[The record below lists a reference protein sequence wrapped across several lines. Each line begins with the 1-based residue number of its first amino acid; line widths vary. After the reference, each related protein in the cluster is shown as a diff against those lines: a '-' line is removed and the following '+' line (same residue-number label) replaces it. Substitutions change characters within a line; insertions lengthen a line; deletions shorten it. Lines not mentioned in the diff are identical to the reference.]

1 MDEPP
6 REGPDSHDTSPSEED
21 PRPSEDPSDGTAGS
35 GDPVD
40 GQDGLEGSADDTAHD
55 KDPADEAHAAG
66 GPAEDSADEAP
77 EADDAMGATADSH
90 GTGPPG
96 DDTGTPENDETDTPP
111 DERPL
116 STAAAMLSA
125 LITGGGHWLT
135 GNRRRGLWFFLPV
148 GIIVVGGLLF
158 AAISGRAEVAS
169 MSVQPAW
176 LWAFLTVNLVIL
188 AIRMFATFDAHRLG
202 RPPASHSWRGP
213 AGLTLALLFTAVP
226 HLWVASY
233 NLTLIDTL
241 HTVFDAPV
249 ATATTDPTVFAGP
262 ETSTTTVPNT
272 TSTSTTEPREVGVP
286 PLDLPNA
293 PLPDNEFL
301 PLEGL
306 TEGRYLSIL
315 LAGGDAGP
323 GRGGLRTDTMIVA
336 TLDMELNKAF
346 LFGISRELVHIP
358 LPSAWDSAFEELED
372 TLWEW
377 EFREWIWDQDRR
389 CRNGSE
395 WKENPPDWC
404 PELLIRPER
413 CECFPDRLNAIYTYT
428 RNWTHTFPDSPDPG
442 MEALRQAMQ
451 RVLAIPIDY
460 YVLVDMAGFVAMVDA
475 LGGIDIWVT
484 ESIHQGFS
492 PAVEGG
498 DIVRVDVEPG
508 FQHLDGNES
517 LAYVRS
523 RAGTSDTERIRRQRC
538 AVRSVAAAADPLDIL
553 WRFNDIAAAIRDNT
567 TTNIPLDFLPELVR
581 VSANMSLDDIVTVA
595 LTGSRYYDGEDFR
608 GIPMP
613 DLPDIR
619 YRVRTTLDGSAPGDS
634 EGDDGEC
641 GVPTG

>member
-1 MDEPP
+1 VEEPP
-6 REGPDSHDTSPSEED
+6 REDPDLHSTSPSEED
-21 PRPSEDPSDGTAGS
+21 PRPSDQASEGTAGT
-35 GDPVD
+35 G
-40 GQDGLEGSADDTAHD
+40 
-55 KDPADEAHAAG
+55 DPAD
-66 GPAEDSADEAP
+66 DSETASP
-77 EADDAMGATADSH
+77 EADDP
-90 GTGPPG
+90 TGVTTDP
-96 DDTGTPENDETDTPP
+96 DDTGSPWGDIGTPDGGETGTPP
-111 DERPL
+111 DGRPL
-116 STAAAMLSA
+116 SVTAALLSA
-125 LITGGGHWLT
+125 LITGAGHWLV
-135 GNRRRGLWFFLPV
+135 GNLRRGMWFFLPV

-158 AAISGRAEVAS
+158 TAIIGRAEVAS

-176 LWAFLTVNLVIL
+176 LWAFLTINLVIL
-188 AIRMFATFDAHRLG
+188 AVRMFATFDAHRLG
-202 RPPASHSWRGP
+202 RPPTSQAWMGP
-213 AGLTLALLFTAVP
+213 AGLALALLLTAGP

-233 NLTLIDTL
+233 NLTWIDTL
-241 HTVFDAPV
+241 ETVFDAPV
-249 ATATTDPTVFAGP
+249 TTATTDPTVYAGP
-262 ETSTTTVPNT
+262 ETSTTTTSPAT
-272 TSTSTTEPREVGVP
+272 TTSTTEPRVVGVP
-286 PLDLPNA
+286 PLDLPNI

-306 TEGRYLSIL
+306 TDGRYLSIL

-336 TLDMELNKAF
+336 TLDLEMNKAF

-358 LPSAWDSAFEELED
+358 IPSAWDDAFEELED
-372 TLWEW
+372 TLWEQ
-377 EFREWIWDQDRR
+377 ELREWIQDQNKK

-404 PELLIRPER
+404 PELLIQPER

-442 MEALRQAMQ
+442 MEALRRAMQ

-460 YVLVDMAGFVAMVDA
+460 YVLVDMAGFVALVDA

-484 ESIHQGFS
+484 ESIHGGFS

-508 FQHLDGNES
+508 FHHLDGNES

-523 RAGTSDTERIRRQRC
+523 RAGASDAERIRRQRC

-567 TTNIPLDFLPELVR
+567 ITNIPLDFLPELVR
-581 VSANMSLDDIVTVA
+581 VSVNMSLDDIVTVA

-608 GIPMP
+608 EIPMP
-613 DLPDIR
+613 DLPNIR
-619 YRVRTTLDGSAPGDS
+619 YRVRTALDGSAPGDS

-641 GVPTG
+641 GGPTG